1 MYIIYVCVCVC
12 VCVYIYTVTLA
23 TRRTAIRPVS
33 SSGECRTATPD
44 TKPAR
49 EPTAKSPERRKI
61 VILAQFVYFF
71 FFSVCDL
78 SEPSRVIYG
87 KTNDA
92 EDEETLVSDPANFG
106 LP

>member
-1 MYIIYVCVCVC
+1 MEILYVLK
-12 VCVYIYTVTLA
+12 YIYIVTLPS
-23 TRRTAIRPVS
+23 RRTSIRPVS

-44 TKPAR
+44 AKPAR

-78 SEPSRVIYG
+78 SGPSRIISG
-87 KTNDA
+87 KTNNA
-92 EDEETLVSDPANFG
+92 EDEETLMSDPANYR